1 MVKRLYVSFVLLL
14 IIAANACAQKITGVV
29 VDAHTGDSIPM
40 AGIVYRTHNVMVA
53 ADHRGC
59 FSIDRHNGWK
69 LFFTAVGYKTH
80 SINVSEKTRNHL
92 VIKLKPDTKTLNEVV
107 VRSKRSRYSRKNN
120 PAVELMRRVIA
131 AKKKTD
137 LDNNDFYE
145 YYKYQKLTLAKNNVT
160 QEDLAVQREKATRN
174 G

>member
-1 MVKRLYVSFVLLL
+1 MVKRLFISFALLL
-14 IIAANACAQKITGVV
+14 MIVAGASAQKITGVV

-40 AGIVYRTHNVMVA
+40 AGIVYRTHHVMVA

-69 LFFTAVGYKTH
+69 LFFTAVGYKTQ
-80 SINVSEKTRNHL
+80 IIDVSSKTKNHL
-92 VIKLKPDTKTLNEVV
+92 VIKLKPDTKILNEVV
-107 VRSKRSRYSRKNN
+107 VKSKRSRYSRKNN

-145 YYKYQKLTLAKNNVT
+145 YYKYQKLTLAKNTVT
-160 QEDLAVQREKATRN
+160 
-174 G
+174 